1 MQLIVA
7 VDENWAIGNGSKLLV
22 RIPEDQK
29 FFRQMTMGHV
39 VVLGRKTLAEFPG
52 GLPLKGRKNI
62 ILSRD
67 EAFSVKDAVV
77 VHSKE
82 ELLEE
87 LNKYESDEIF
97 IIGGES
103 IYNMMYE
110 YCDTAH
116 VTKINYAYQ
125 ADKYFPNL
133 DGKDNWKVVADSDE
147 QTYFDIEY
155 YFYKYVNDKPLGIV
169 QK

>member
-7 VDENWAIGNGSKLLV
+7 VDENWAIGNGTKLLV

-29 FFRQMTMGHV
+29 FFRQTTMNHV

-52 GLPLKGRKNI
+52 GLPLKGRTNI

-67 EAFSVKDAVV
+67 KSFTVKDAVV

-82 ELLEE
+82 ELLKE
-87 LNKYESDEIF
+87 LKKYDSNDIF

-103 IYNMMYE
+103 IYNIMYE
-110 YCDTAH
+110 HCDTAH
-116 VTKINYAYQ
+116 VTKIHYAYQ
-125 ADKYFPNL
+125 ADRYFPNL
-133 DGKDNWKVVADSDE
+133 DKQDNWKIVADSDE
-147 QTYFDIEY
+147 QTYFDLEY
-155 YFYKYVNDKPLGIV
+155 HFYKYENTNPVPLI
-169 QK
+169 